1 MPQLEERRNIFP
13 LTADLSL
20 PRFVPPDHS
29 LLTDQYMMRIVKTH
43 SFTGPN
49 RWSKEPVAEYYI
61 EFDID
66 TFRTAS
72 ELSTIASDL
81 HRLSGVEAAS
91 FPPLCLTQHTF
102 LLPFEYE
109 ELDLLSECVRTA
121 MRLAAETPVGQTID
135 VSTEHR
141 RLVDLADD
149 LRLGPSS
156 RAILRAAKSRGIPY
170 FRLNQGS
177 LVQFGQGIHQRRT
190 WTAETDATSAIA
202 EAIASDKQLTRSLL
216 EAVGVNV
223 PKGRRVASR
232 EDAWAAALEVG
243 LPVAVKPRNAN
254 HAVGVSLDLSDRD
267 SVMDAFDWACR
278 SGHTTDVL
286 VEQFIRGDH
295 HRILVIGGEL
305 VAAARG
311 QREYVYGDGT
321 SSVQQLVENLN
332 RDPRRGENYTDALQV
347 VKLDDA
353 AAIVLRKQG
362 LDFQSVPEAG
372 QQVLVV
378 HVGDLIEDCTDKV
391 HPQTA
396 QVAILAARTVGLDIA
411 GMDVVAEDISKSL
424 TEQRG
429 CIIEVNAGPSLTPHV
444 TPLIGSPRPVGD
456 AVVKLLYPPGKPATV
471 PTFLLVDSSEQS
483 DDETNRFT
491 KQLIESLQKKGL
503 FVGVAVDQDVD
514 LSNPSSCIRRP
525 VSEFRSLLLHPK
537 VTAVVLQMSWRKIFE
552 TGLPCEEIGT
562 IVFSDKASPMARE
575 GHENN
580 THAVAMWT
588 GALMSMKNAI
598 SNNGA
603 VYQVGGAASK
613 DFTSILAA
621 SQSVS
626 FQRVDSFTQLVELM
640 NI

>member
-1 MPQLEERRNIFP
+1 
-13 LTADLSL
+13 
-20 PRFVPPDHS
+20 
-29 LLTDQYMMRIVKTH
+29 MRIVKIH
-43 SFTGPN
+43 SFLGPN
-49 RWSKEPVAEYYI
+49 RWSKEPVAEYHI
-61 EFDID
+61 ELGID
-66 TFRTAS
+66 TVRTAS

-91 FPPLCLTQHTF
+91 FAPICLAQHIY

-109 ELDLLSECVRTA
+109 ELDLLTECVRTA
-121 MRLAAETPVGQTID
+121 MRLADETPAGRPVE

-149 LRLGPSS
+149 IRLGPSS

-177 LVQFGQGIHQRRT
+177 LVQFGHGVHQRRT

-223 PKGRRVASR
+223 PKGRRVTSR

-295 HRILVIGGEL
+295 HRLLVIGGEL

-311 QREYVYGDGT
+311 QREYVYGDGK
-321 SSVQQLVENLN
+321 SSVQQLVEDLN
-332 RDPRRGENYTDALQV
+332 RDPRRGENYTDTLQV

-362 LDFQSVPEAG
+362 LDFQSVPEDG

-391 HPQTA
+391 HPQA
-396 QVAILAARTVGLDIA
+396 AEVAILAARTVGLDIA
-411 GMDVVAEDISKSL
+411 GMDVVAEDISRSL

-444 TPLIGSPRPVGD
+444 APLIGVPRPVGD
-456 AVVKLLYPPGKPATV
+456 AVVKLLYPEGTPATV
-471 PTFLLVDSSEQS
+471 PIFLVVDSDGDVRGEAKGDAINFLQ
-483 DDETNRFT
+483 R
-491 KQLIESLQKKGL
+491 LIESLQKKGL
-503 FVGVAVDQDVD
+503 FVGVAIDQDIA
-514 LSNPSSCIRRP
+514 LSRQSSHIMRP
-525 VSEFRSLLLHPK
+525 ISEFRSLLLHPK
-537 VTAVVLQMSWRKIFE
+537 VAAVVMHMSWQKIFE
-552 TGLPCEEIGT
+552 SGLPCEDIGT
-562 IVFSDKASPMARE
+562 VVLSDRLIPLSPE
-575 GHENN
+575 GCGEN
-580 THAVAMWT
+580 ADAIAMWT
-588 GALMSMKNAI
+588 GALMSMKHAI
-598 SNNGA
+598 CDNGI
-603 VYQVGGAASK
+603 VYQVEGGASR
-613 DFTSILAA
+613 DYSSILEA
-621 SQSVS
+621 SPSIPVKRAES
-626 FQRVDSFTQLVELM
+626 FGQLVELLETGIL
-640 NI
+640 NNLG

>member
-1 MPQLEERRNIFP
+1 
-13 LTADLSL
+13 
-20 PRFVPPDHS
+20 
-29 LLTDQYMMRIVKTH
+29 MMRIAKTH
-43 SFTGPN
+43 SYTGPN

-61 EFDID
+61 EFDRD
-66 TFRTAS
+66 TSPAVS
-72 ELSTIASDL
+72 ELSSIVDDL

-91 FPPLCLTQHTF
+91 FPPQRLTDFSF

-109 ELDLLSECVRTA
+109 ELDLLTECVRTA
-121 MRLAAETPVGQTID
+121 MRLVRETPVGQAID
-135 VSTEHR
+135 IMTEHR

-156 RAILRAAKSRGIPY
+156 RAILRAAKSKGIPY

-223 PKGRRVASR
+223 PRGRRVASR

-278 SGHTTDVL
+278 AGHTTDVL
-286 VEQFIRGDH
+286 VEQFIKGDH

-311 QREYVYGDGT
+311 QREYVCGDGV
-321 SSVQQLVENLN
+321 SSVQQLVEELN
-332 RDPRRGENYTDALQV
+332 RDPRRGENYTDILQV

-362 LDFQSVPEAG
+362 LEFHSIPEAG
-372 QQVLVV
+372 RQVLVV

-396 QVAILAARTVGLDIA
+396 DVAILAAKTVGLDIA

-444 TPLIGSPRPVGD
+444 APLIGSPRPVGD
-456 AVVKLLYPPGKPATV
+456 AVVKLLYPSGTPSTV
-471 PTFLLVDSSEQS
+471 PIFLLVDAAQHS
-483 DDETNRFT
+483 DYDTNEFAHR
-491 KQLIESLQKKGL
+491 LIESLQTKGH
-503 FVGVAVDQDVD
+503 FVGMSADREVSV
-514 LSNPSSCIRRP
+514 SNQASFVQRP

-537 VTAVVLQMSWRKIFE
+537 VTTIVLQMTWRQIFE
-552 TGLPCEEIGT
+552 TGVPCGGIET
-562 IVFSDKASPMARE
+562 IICSEKVSPLSGDPKSNDSPAAAS
-575 GHENN
+575 
-580 THAVAMWT
+580 WL
-588 GALMSMKNAI
+588 GALASIKNAM
-598 SNNGA
+598 SDTG
-603 VYQVGGAASK
+603 VFYRVGNQTPTDFHSVFIDATAS
-613 DFTSILAA
+613 
-621 SQSVS
+621 S
-626 FQRVDSFTQLVELM
+626 FQNRESFAGLSEL
-640 NI
+640 IGI

>member
-1 MPQLEERRNIFP
+1 
-13 LTADLSL
+13 
-20 PRFVPPDHS
+20 
-29 LLTDQYMMRIVKTH
+29 MMRIVKIH
-43 SFTGPN
+43 SFLGPN

-61 EFDID
+61 ELGPE
-66 TFRTAS
+66 TVRTAL
-72 ELSTIASDL
+72 ELSIIASDL

-91 FPPLCLTQHTF
+91 FAPICLAKHRY
-102 LLPFEYE
+102 LLPFEFE
-109 ELDLLSECVRTA
+109 ELDLLTECVRTA
-121 MRLAAETPVGQTID
+121 MRLADETPVEQPVE

-149 LRLGPSS
+149 IRLGPSS

-177 LVQFGQGIHQRRT
+177 LVQFGHGVYQRRT

-216 EAVGVNV
+216 DAVGVNV
-223 PKGRRVASR
+223 PKGRRVTSR

-286 VEQFIRGDH
+286 VEQFIKGDH
-295 HRILVIGGEL
+295 HRLLVIGGEL

-311 QREYVYGDGT
+311 QREYIYGDGK
-321 SSVQQLVENLN
+321 SSVQQLVEDLN
-332 RDPRRGENYTDALQV
+332 RDPRRGENYTDTLQV

-362 LDFQSVPEAG
+362 LDFHSVPEEG

-391 HPQTA
+391 HPQA
-396 QVAILAARTVGLDIA
+396 AEVAILAAKTVGLDIA
-411 GMDVVAEDISKSL
+411 GMDVVAEDISRSL

-444 TPLIGSPRPVGD
+444 SPLIGAPRPVGD
-456 AVVKLLYPPGKPATV
+456 AVVNLLYPAGTPATV
-471 PTFLLVDSSEQS
+471 PIFLVVDS
-483 DDETNRFT
+483 DDGSQMELKSNAINFT
-491 KQLIESLQKKGL
+491 QRLVASLQKKQL
-503 FVGVAVDQDVD
+503 FVGVAIDQAIT
-514 LSNPSSCIRRP
+514 LSGQFSHICRP

-537 VTAVVLQMSWRKIFE
+537 VAAVVMHISWRKIFE
-552 TGLPCEEIGT
+552 SGLPCEDIGT
-562 IVFSDKASPMARE
+562 VVLSDRLNSLSSEEYGEDAD
-575 GHENN
+575 
-580 THAVAMWT
+580 TIAMWT
-588 GALMSMKNAI
+588 GALMSIQHAI
-598 SNNGA
+598 SGNGI
-603 VYQVGGAASK
+603 VYQVSTGASK
-613 DFTSILAA
+613 DYTSILAA
-621 SQSVS
+621 SSTIS
-626 FQRVDSFTQLVELM
+626 FKRVESFGQLVDLM
-640 NI
+640 ESDTLNNLG

>member
-1 MPQLEERRNIFP
+1 
-13 LTADLSL
+13 
-20 PRFVPPDHS
+20 
-29 LLTDQYMMRIVKTH
+29 MMRIVKIH
-43 SFTGPN
+43 SFLGPN
-49 RWSKEPVAEYYI
+49 RWSKEPVVEYYI

-66 TFRTAS
+66 TVRTAS
-72 ELSTIASDL
+72 GLSTIASDL

-91 FPPLCLTQHTF
+91 FPPICLAKHTYLF
-102 LLPFEYE
+102 PFEYE
-109 ELDLLSECVRTA
+109 EIDLLTECVRTA
-121 MRLAAETPVGQTID
+121 MRLAEETPAGQPVD

-149 LRLGPSS
+149 IRLGPSS

-177 LVQFGQGIHQRRT
+177 LVQFGQGVHQRRT

-223 PKGRRVASR
+223 PKGRRVTSR

-295 HRILVIGGEL
+295 HRLLVIGGEL

-311 QREYVYGDGT
+311 QREYVYGDGK
-321 SSVQQLVENLN
+321 SSVQQLVEDLN
-332 RDPRRGENYTDALQV
+332 RDPRRGENYTDTLQV

-362 LDFQSVPEAG
+362 LDFQSVPEVG

-391 HPQTA
+391 HPQAA

-444 TPLIGSPRPVGD
+444 APLIGSPRPVGD
-456 AVVKLLYPPGKPATV
+456 AVVKLLYPEGATATV
-471 PTFLLVDSSEQS
+471 PMFLLVDSLGESEGDS
-483 DDETNRFT
+483 LRFL
-491 KQLIESLQKKGL
+491 QRLIESLQKKER
-503 FVGVAVDQDVD
+503 FVGVATDQDITVSD
-514 LSNPSSCIRRP
+514 STSLICRP

-537 VTAVVLQMSWRKIFE
+537 VSAVVLHMSWQKVFE
-552 TGLPCEEIGT
+552 SGLPCEDIGT
-562 IVFSDKASPMARE
+562 MVFSDKAIPLTPDGKGDDAD
-575 GHENN
+575 
-580 THAVAMWT
+580 AIAMWT
-588 GALMSMKNAI
+588 GALMSMKHAI
-598 SNNGA
+598 GSQGN
-603 VYQVGGAASK
+603 VYQVGGGASR
-613 DFTSILAA
+613 DFTSILATA
-621 SQSVS
+621 EAIS
-626 FQRVDSFTQLVELM
+626 FQRVESFVQLVELM